1 MQKCGDNFTFTLLT
15 SEAQFRLSVWSACD
29 ALRPWRQNGVA
40 TIIGA
45 PDNQTEPQ
53 YNQTKP
59 QYNQTE
65 PAYNQTEPP
74 YNQTEPAL

>member
-1 MQKCGDNFTFTLLT
+1 MRGHGFNFTFTLLT

-59 QYNQTE
+59 QYDQTELQYNQTE
-65 PAYNQTEPP
+65 PAYNQTEPS
-74 YNQTEPAL
+74 